1 MKRKIL
7 SVLFALV
14 LVCSFSLVTAV
25 PVAAVDPSS
34 TFTVTDGTYTT
45 TKVDDENGDIAA
57 ALTGTWDS
65 AVIGDFTATGEG
77 GLYVVMDE
85 PRWGTTATISVSG
98 TLSAEGITFSGTTVR
113 TEGDPITDDAVT
125 GIAGTIT
132 IPPDGAFVAALT
144 GTVFAGTPDELPI
157 TIDISGSMV
166 RSITNERTGESF
178 FTIQAAI
185 DAPETIDGDTIT
197 VAAGTYNE
205 NVVIDKTL
213 TLEGAN
219 PGIPVTEERGPES
232 IINAQGV
239 PIAVLING
247 ADTVATFDGFTVDN
261 YDTIGVLAG
270 AFKDTLQEVPLGD
283 DPITVHILNNIVMP
297 PTVAPPHNNNI
308 QMGAGTTGTVI
319 GNEVSG
325 ALLESPDWSGSGI
338 LVASSNNIVI
348 SYNYVHNSEGGIQIL
363 GYVEYQGRPPAED
376 NVIENNLVEG
386 NESGISVQGNS
397 IGTIIKY
404 NDVMNND
411 VGIESMAYDLSWPEH
426 STPSGTEVHY
436 NDIVDNEYGVK
447 SVIAGSDTGN
457 VLAEEVDATKN

>member
-166 RSITNERTGESF
+166 RPITNERTGESF
-178 FTIQAAI
+178 FTI
-185 DAPETIDGDTIT
+185 
-197 VAAGTYNE
+197 
-205 NVVIDKTL
+205 
-213 TLEGAN
+213 
-219 PGIPVTEERGPES
+219 PGSPFIKELHTFEEAFLKRKYYIS
-232 IINAQGV
+232 AKLV
-239 PIAVLING
+239 PFN
-247 ADTVATFDGFTVDN
+247 
-261 YDTIGVLAG
+261 
-270 AFKDTLQEVPLGD
+270 KKSPL
-283 DPITVHILNNIVMP
+283 
-297 PTVAPPHNNNI
+297 PH
-308 QMGAGTTGTVI
+308 
-319 GNEVSG
+319 
-325 ALLESPDWSGSGI
+325 
-338 LVASSNNIVI
+338 
-348 SYNYVHNSEGGIQIL
+348 
-363 GYVEYQGRPPAED
+363 
-376 NVIENNLVEG
+376 
-386 NESGISVQGNS
+386 
-397 IGTIIKY
+397 
-404 NDVMNND
+404 
-411 VGIESMAYDLSWPEH
+411 
-426 STPSGTEVHY
+426 
-436 NDIVDNEYGVK
+436 
-447 SVIAGSDTGN
+447 
-457 VLAEEVDATKN
+457 